1 MFQGFPIGM
10 TTLFAAAAIA
20 GVGTGSDAPRDALD
34 FRMKGID
41 GEEIDLGR
49 WRGSVVLIVN
59 TASKCGLTPQYAG
72 LQKLWA
78 EDSGKGLVVLGFP
91 SNDFLW
97 QEPGTNQEIKQFCSI
112 KYRVTFPMFEKI
124 DVKGKG
130 QAPLYAYL
138 TSQDAKPAGKG
149 GISWNFEKFLVGRD
163 GKVAARF
170 SPSTKPDDPA
180 FLEAVRKELAKPA
193 P

>member
-1 MFQGFPIGM
+1 MFQAFPIGM
-10 TTLFAAAAIA
+10 TGLLAATAIA
-20 GVGTGSDAPRDALD
+20 GAGTAVPRDALD
-34 FRMKGID
+34 FRLKGID
-41 GEEIDLGR
+41 GEEVDLGR
-49 WRGSVVLIVN
+49 WRGNVVLIVN

-72 LQKLWA
+72 LQKLWT
-78 EDSGKGLVVLGFP
+78 EDSAKGLVVLGFP

-97 QEPGTNQEIKQFCSI
+97 QEPGSNQEIKQFCSI

-130 QAPLYAYL
+130 QAPLYEYL
-138 TSQDAKPAGKG
+138 TAQDVKPAGKG
-149 GISWNFEKFLVGRD
+149 GVSWNFEKFLIGRD

-170 SPSTKPDDPA
+170 SPKTKPDAPEVLQA
-180 FLEAVRKELAKPA
+180 IKAELDKPA

>member
-1 MFQGFPIGM
+1 MFQAFPIGM
-10 TTLFAAAAIA
+10 TGLLAATAIA
-20 GVGTGSDAPRDALD
+20 GAGTAVPRDALD

-49 WRGSVVLIVN
+49 WRGNVVLIVN
-59 TASKCGLTPQYAG
+59 AASKCGLTPQYAG
-72 LQKLWA
+72 LQKLWT
-78 EDSGKGLVVLGFP
+78 EDSAKGLVVLGFP

-97 QEPGTNQEIKQFCSI
+97 QEPGSNQEIKQFCSI

-124 DVKGKG
+124 DVKGKE

-138 TSQDAKPAGKG
+138 TAQDVKPAGKG
-149 GISWNFEKFLVGRD
+149 GVSWNFEKFLIGRD

-170 SPSTKPDDPA
+170 SPKTKPDAPDVLQA
-180 FLEAVRKELAKPA
+180 IKAELAKPA